1 MGLLSWFSK
10 TDDTPALSRLPTG
23 SFTVDSD
30 GRILASTLPQS
41 FPAAQVRGISQLV
54 VSTFRKAQQLQM
66 PSGELIAEYGSL
78 RLTARELR
86 GGAIIFLSPRLL
98 SRK

>member
-10 TDDTPALSRLPTG
+10 PNDTAVLSRLPTG

-41 FPAAQVRGISQLV
+41 FSVAHVRGISQLV
-54 VSTFRKAQQLQM
+54 LSTFKKAQQLQM

-86 GGAIIFLSPRLL
+86 GGAIVFLSPRSLNQ
-98 SRK
+98 K